1 MEQPMRSVVGIS
13 VLQAGEDVNL
23 EVLPEVVR
31 RVA

>member
-1 MEQPMRSVVGIS
+1 MRSVVGIS
-13 VLQAGEDVNL
+13 GLQDGEDVNL